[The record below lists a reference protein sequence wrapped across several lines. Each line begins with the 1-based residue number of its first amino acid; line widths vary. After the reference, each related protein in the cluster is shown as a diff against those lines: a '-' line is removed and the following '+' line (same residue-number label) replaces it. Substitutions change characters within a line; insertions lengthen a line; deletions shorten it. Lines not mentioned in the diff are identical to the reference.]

1 MASRKKHR
9 SRPARRLMAFIDA
22 DFAKGG
28 RVTRHQHTKG
38 PESWLVE
45 RIGIVWARADDRS
58 LTWSAAWTGQMK
70 SARAVVGPAK
80 RPMLKNA

>member
-9 SRPARRLMAFIDA
+9 SRPARRLVAFIDA

-38 PESWLVE
+38 PESW
-45 RIGIVWARADDRS
+45 WNA
-58 LTWSAAWTGQMK
+58 SASSGH
-70 SARAVVGPAK
+70 V
-80 RPMLKNA
+80 PMTAH